1 MKLLD
6 IFLLPRRLYQN
17 LTDRKL
23 PLYLGILFVGLADL
37 ALPHLKE
44 NYIKLFANKSLNA
57 LLCNVILAVLF
68 AVVIG
73 LVDVIF
79 FSVPLFDLFKVFRK
93 EKEVSE
99 AGNLRIKLMKI
110 YILAHVIIVPVN
122 IILYFVF
129 PNINV
134 NSNNPLI
141 VLLAY
146 ISLLVMVW
154 FSAIISRGINS
165 IYSFQPVFRRVVFLT
180 VFLWNFILAP
190 VLEYII
196 SSWIMPLFR

>member
-17 LTDRKL
+17 LTGRKL
-23 PLYLGILFVGLADL
+23 TLYLGILFVGLADL
-37 ALPHLKE
+37 ALPNLRE
-44 NYIKLFANKSLNA
+44 NYIKLFSNKTLDV
-57 LLCNVILAVLF
+57 LVYNVILTVLF
-68 AVVIG
+68 VVIIG

-93 EKEVSE
+93 EKEASE
-99 AGNLRIKLMKI
+99 AGDLRIKLMKI
-110 YILAHVIIVPVN
+110 YILAHVIIVPIN
-122 IILYFVF
+122 IILYFAF

-134 NSNNPLI
+134 NSSNPLV

-165 IYSFQPVFRRVVFLT
+165 IYSFQPVFRRLVFLT
-180 VFLWNFILAP
+180 VFLWNFVLGP

-196 SSWIMPLFR
+196 DSWIMPLFR